1 MHLPLIIVT
10 LVTALLPFDGGTGWI
25 NSKPLTPGALAGKVV
40 LVDFWEYTCINC
52 LKTLPYE
59 RTWYD
64 RYAKYGFTIVGV
76 HTPEF
81 KFSGESANVA
91 EAVKRL
97 GINWQV
103 VLDSRQTIWDRYGND
118 VWPRELL
125 FDANGRLVED
135 HSGEGDYPDTERRIQ
150 QALHARNAAVHFPA
164 PMDYLPGDS
173 YSKPGAVCYR
183 HTPEMYLGNW
193 RGDGVLG
200 NPQGYGGS
208 ERAVEYADSTPHG
221 EGRAY
226 LQGSWFE
233 SGEAMVNGVARE
245 PLPPHLAIR
254 YRALQVVAVL
264 QPHGTQPISVIVLQD
279 GAPLAK
285 QDAGADVRFDSDGRS
300 YLVVDAPR
308 EYDVVMNKHFA
319 QHDLELL
326 PQRPGLGVY
335 TFDFEACEVGADR

>member
-1 MHLPLIIVT
+1 MHIT
-10 LVTALLPFDGGTGWI
+10 LAILALVSALQPFDGGAGWI
-25 NSKPLTPGALAGKVV
+25 NSPALTPASLRGKVV
-40 LVDFWEYTCINC
+40 LVDFWEYTCVNC

-64 RYAKYGFTIVGV
+64 RYAKDGFTIVGV

-81 KFSGESANVA
+81 KFSSEPANVA
-91 EAVKRL
+91 AAVKRL
-97 GINWQV
+97 GINWPV
-103 VLDSRQTIWDRYGND
+103 VLDNGQAIWNRYGND

-125 FDANGRLVED
+125 FDQHGKLIAD
-135 HSGEGDYPDTERRIQ
+135 HSGEGDYPDMEHRIQ
-150 QALHARNAAVHFPA
+150 AALHAGDPSLHFPA
-164 PMDYLPGDS
+164 VMDYLPGDS

-200 NPQGYGGS
+200 NLQGYGGNGAM
-208 ERAVEYADSTPHG
+208 RAYVDSTSHD

-226 LQGSWFE
+226 LQGQWFE
-233 SGEAMVNGVARE
+233 SGEAMVNQAGAAE
-245 PLPPHLAIR
+245 QAHLAIR

-264 QPHGTQPISVIVLQD
+264 KPHGVPAVSVLVLQD
-279 GAPLAK
+279 GVPLTK
-285 QDAGADVRFDSDGRS
+285 QDAGKDIRFDRDGHS
-300 YLVVDAPR
+300 VLLVDAPR

-326 PQRPGLGVY
+326 PQRPGLGAY

>member
-1 MHLPLIIVT
+1 MLTAVLA
-10 LVTALLPFDGGTGWI
+10 LVSALLPFDGNTGWI
-25 NSKPLTPGALAGKVV
+25 DSKPLTPASLHGKVV
-40 LVDFWEYTCINC
+40 LVDFWEYTCVNC

-64 RYAKYGFTIVGV
+64 RYAKYGFTIVSV

-81 KFSGESANVA
+81 KFSGEPANVA
-91 EAVKRL
+91 AAVKRL
-97 GINWQV
+97 GVDWPV
-103 VLDSRQTIWDRYGND
+103 VLDSRQTIWDRYAND

-125 FDANGRLVED
+125 FDQNGKLIAD
-135 HSGEGDYPDTERRIQ
+135 HSGEGDYPDMERRIQ
-150 QALHARNAAVHFPA
+150 QALRAHDPSVRFPA
-164 PMDYLPGDS
+164 VMDYLPGDA

-193 RGDGVLG
+193 RGDGALG
-200 NPQGYGGS
+200 NVTGYGGDG
-208 ERAVEYADSTPHG
+208 RTIAYLDATPHD

-233 SGEAMVNGVARE
+233 SGEALVNGSGSAGQA
-245 PLPPHLAIR
+245 HLAVS

-264 QPHGTQPISVIVLQD
+264 RPHDVPAVDVLVLQD
-279 GAPLAK
+279 GAPLTA
-285 QDAGADVRFDSDGRS
+285 QDAGADIRFDPKGRS
-300 YLVVDAPR
+300 YLRVDAPR

-326 PQRPGLGVY
+326 PQHPGLGAY

>member
-1 MHLPLIIVT
+1 MHFVMAILA
-10 LVTALLPFDGGTGWI
+10 LVSALQPFDGAAGWI
-25 NSKPLTPGALAGKVV
+25 NSKPLTPASLHGKIV
-40 LVDFWEYTCINC
+40 LVDFWEYTCVNC

-59 RTWYD
+59 RAWYE

-81 KFSGESANVA
+81 KFSGEPANVA
-91 EAVKRL
+91 AAVKRL
-97 GINWQV
+97 GVDWPV
-103 VLDSRQTIWDRYGND
+103 VLDSRQAIWDRYGND

-125 FDANGRLVED
+125 FDQSGKLIAD
-135 HSGEGDYPDTERRIQ
+135 HSGEGDYPDMERRIQ
-150 QALHARNAAVHFPA
+150 QALRAGNPSVRFPA
-164 PMDYLPGDS
+164 VMDYLPGDS

-200 NPQGYGGS
+200 NPQGYGGDG
-208 ERAVEYADSTPHG
+208 RTLAYLDSTPHD
-221 EGRAY
+221 EGLAY
-226 LQGSWFE
+226 LQGPWFE
-233 SGEAMVNGVARE
+233 SGEAMVNGSGADA
-245 PLPPHLAIR
+245 HLAIR

-264 QPHGTQPISVIVLQD
+264 KPHGVPAVDVLVLQD
-279 GAPLAK
+279 GAPLTK
-285 QDAGADVRFDSDGRS
+285 QDAGADIRFDRDGRS
-300 YLVVDAPR
+300 YLLVDAPR

-326 PQRPGLGVY
+326 PQRPGLGAY

>member
-1 MHLPLIIVT
+1 MHLMPIVLA
-10 LVTALLPFDGGTGWI
+10 LVSALQPFDGDTGWI
-25 NSKPLTPGALAGKVV
+25 NSKPLTPASLHGKVV
-40 LVDFWEYTCINC
+40 LVDFWEYTCVNC

-91 EAVKRL
+91 AAVKRL
-97 GINWQV
+97 GVDWPV

-125 FDANGRLVED
+125 FDQNGKLIAD
-135 HSGEGDYPDTERRIQ
+135 HSGEGDYPDMERRIQ
-150 QALHARNAAVHFPA
+150 QALHARDPAIRFPA
-164 PMDYLPGDS
+164 VMDYLPSDT

-193 RGDGVLG
+193 RGDGTIG
-200 NPQGYGGS
+200 NVQGYGGDG
-208 ERAVEYADSTPHG
+208 RTVAYVDSTPHD

-226 LQGSWFE
+226 LQGPWFE
-233 SGEAMVNGVARE
+233 SGEALVNGSGTAGQ
-245 PLPPHLAIR
+245 PHLAIR
-254 YRALQVVAVL
+254 YRSLQVVAVL
-264 QPHGTQPISVIVLQD
+264 KPLGVPAVDVLVLQD
-279 GAPLAK
+279 GAPLSA
-285 QDAGADVRFDSDGRS
+285 QDAGADVRFDRDGRS
-300 YLVVDAPR
+300 YLRVDAPR
-308 EYDVVMNKHFA
+308 EYDIVMNKHFA

-326 PQRPGLGVY
+326 PQRPGLGAY

>member
-1 MHLPLIIVT
+1 MHIMAVLG
-10 LVTALLPFDGGTGWI
+10 LVSALLPFDGNTGWI
-25 NSKPLTPGALAGKVV
+25 NSQPLTPASLRGKVV
-40 LVDFWEYTCINC
+40 LVDFWEYTCVNC

-91 EAVKRL
+91 AAVKRL
-97 GINWQV
+97 GIDWPV
-103 VLDSRQTIWDRYGND
+103 LLDSRQVIWDRYGND

-125 FDANGRLVED
+125 FDQDGKLIAD
-135 HSGEGDYPDTERRIQ
+135 HSGEGDYPDMEHRIQ
-150 QALHARNAAVHFPA
+150 QALRTSNPSIRFPA
-164 PMDYLPGDS
+164 VMDYLPGDT

-193 RGDGVLG
+193 RGDGVVG
-200 NPQGYGGS
+200 NVPAYGGDG
-208 ERAVEYADSTPHG
+208 RTIAYVDTTPH
-221 EGRAY
+221 EDGRAY
-226 LQGSWFE
+226 LQGPWFE
-233 SGEAMVNGVARE
+233 SGEAMVNGPAVAGQA
-245 PLPPHLAIR
+245 HLAIR

-264 QPHGTQPISVIVLQD
+264 RPHGVPAVDVLVLQD
-279 GAPLAK
+279 GVPMPA
-285 QDAGADVRFDSDGRS
+285 QDAGADIRFDRDGRS
-300 YLVVDAPR
+300 YLRVDAPR

-326 PQRPGLGVY
+326 PQRPGLGAY

>member
-1 MHLPLIIVT
+1 MHFT
-10 LVTALLPFDGGTGWI
+10 LAILALVSALQPFDGNTGWI
-25 NSKPLTPGALAGKVV
+25 NSKPLTPAALRGNVV
-40 LVDFWEYTCINC
+40 LVDFWEYTCVNC

-64 RYAKYGFTIVGV
+64 RYAKYGFTIIGV

-91 EAVKRL
+91 AAVKRL
-97 GINWQV
+97 GVDWPV
-103 VLDSRQTIWDRYGND
+103 VLDSRQTIWDRYDND

-125 FDANGRLVED
+125 FDQNGKLIAD
-135 HSGEGDYPDTERRIQ
+135 HSGEGDYPDMERRIQ
-150 QALHARNAAVHFPA
+150 QALHVRDPAARFPA
-164 PMDYLPGDS
+164 VMDYLPGDS

-193 RGDGVLG
+193 RGDGTLG
-200 NPQGYGGS
+200 NAQGYGGDG
-208 ERAVEYADSTPHG
+208 RTVAYVDATAHD

-226 LQGSWFE
+226 VQGPWFE
-233 SGEAMVNGVARE
+233 SGEALVNGSGGAGQ
-245 PLPPHLAIR
+245 PHLVIR

-264 QPHGTQPISVIVLQD
+264 KPLSVPAVHVIVLQD
-279 GAPLAK
+279 GVPLTA
-285 QDAGADVRFDSDGRS
+285 QDAGADVRFDRDGRS
-300 YLVVDAPR
+300 YLLVDAPR

-326 PQRPGLGVY
+326 PQGPGLGAY